1 MCNYFYSIYGPS
13 IQQFLDFKRNLGYK
27 YKDADWV
34 FKNFDKFAIDCEEA
48 SVGISKELGDEW
60 CKQRSNESEKSRYNR
75 IQIIRQ
81 FSLFLVHLGYPS
93 CIPKLPGF
101 KSVFTP
107 YIFSTDQVKAIFAT
121 CDQLQPARHNPKSSF
136 FFIPSLFR
144 LLYGTGIRISEAI
157 TLSLEDVNLKDKTLI
172 LRNCKNGKDRLI
184 PLSDS
189 LTQVCGDYLK
199 YRNHVSTLTYNMTDS
214 FFVSPEGS
222 TLNIEIAYKW
232 FRTVLFKTGISH
244 GGRGIGPRLHD
255 LRHTFSV
262 HSLASMAGAGMD
274 LYYSLPVLSTYLGH
288 QSLAATDKYVR
299 LTAEMYPSIIENA
312 NKLCPYLFP
321 EIYKLTENA
330 TN

>member
-1 MCNYFYSIYGPS
+1 MDNYFYSTYGPS
-13 IQQFLDFKRNLGYK
+13 IQQFLYFKRSLGYN

-34 FKNFDKFAIDCEEA
+34 FTNFDKFAIDCEDA
-48 SVGISKELGDEW
+48 DVGISKEVADEW
-60 CKQRSNESEKSRYNR
+60 CKIRSNESEKSRYNR

-93 CIPKLPGF
+93 YIPKLPRF

-107 YIFSTDQVKAIFAT
+107 YIFSTNQVKDIFVT
-121 CDQLQPARHNPKSSF
+121 CDQLHPAIGNPKSSL
-136 FFIPSLFR
+136 FIIPALFR

-157 TLSLEDVNLKDKTLI
+157 QLSLEDVNLEDKTLL
-172 LRNCKNGKDRLI
+172 LRNCKNGKDRVI

-189 LTQVCGDYLK
+189 LTQVCCDYLQ
-199 YRNHVSTLTYNMTDS
+199 YRNHLSTLTSNMTAS
-214 FFVSPEGS
+214 FFVSPEG
-222 TLNIEIAYKW
+222 TNVKAEIAYKW

-262 HSLASMAGAGMD
+262 HSLASMAEAGMD
-274 LYYSLPVLSTYLGH
+274 LYYSLPILSTYLGH

-299 LTAEMYPSIIENA
+299 LTAEMYPSIIENV

-321 EIYKLTENA
+321 EIYKLTENE

>member
-1 MCNYFYSIYGPS
+1 MNNYFYSIYGPF
-13 IQQFLDFKRNLGYK
+13 IQQFLDFKRGLGYK
-27 YKDADWV
+27 YKDADWI
-34 FKNFDKFAIDCEEA
+34 FNNFDKFAMQSEET
-48 SVGISKELGDEW
+48 SIGIPKELADDW
-60 CKQRSNESEKSRYNR
+60 CKRSSNESEKSTYNR

-93 CIPKLPGF
+93 HIPKLPRF

-121 CDQLQPARHNPKSSF
+121 CDQLQPARANPKSSLF
-136 FFIPSLFR
+136 IIPSLFR

-189 LTQVCGDYLK
+189 LTRVCGDYLK
-199 YRNHVSTLTYNMTDS
+199 YRNHLSTLIYNMADS
-214 FFVSPEGS
+214 FFVSPEGA
-222 TLNIEIAYKW
+222 TLQAEIAYKW

-262 HSLASMAGAGMD
+262 HSLASMAEAGMD

-299 LTAEMYPSIIENA
+299 LTAEMYPSIIDNA

-321 EIYKLTENA
+321 EIYKLTENE